1 MGAGVGRG
9 AAFYRAQGPQPAEP
23 GYSPQRVQP
32 GGFRVARPIR
42 RLALL
47 ASVAL
52 LAAQPACAPKQRIP
66 LDVGP
71 GPVLV
76 FIDGELVLET
86 PEEVELRADRDH
98 KVFVKREGYTPQL
111 VVLETSE
118 LEGRD
123 RLVPARVDVRLQP
136 RLGDREVEVDVE
148 EEPAE

>member
-1 MGAGVGRG
+1 MV
-9 AAFYRAQGPQPAEP
+9 
-23 GYSPQRVQP
+23 
-32 GGFRVARPIR
+32 RPIR

-47 ASVAL
+47 ASAVL
-52 LAAQPACAPKQRIP
+52 LAAQPGCAPKQRIP

-98 KVFVKREGYTPQL
+98 KVFVKREGYTPQM

-118 LEGRD
+118 LDGRD
-123 RLVPARVDVRLQP
+123 RLQPARVDVRLER
-136 RLGDREVEVDVE
+136 RLGQREVEVDAE
-148 EEPAE
+148 EEPVE